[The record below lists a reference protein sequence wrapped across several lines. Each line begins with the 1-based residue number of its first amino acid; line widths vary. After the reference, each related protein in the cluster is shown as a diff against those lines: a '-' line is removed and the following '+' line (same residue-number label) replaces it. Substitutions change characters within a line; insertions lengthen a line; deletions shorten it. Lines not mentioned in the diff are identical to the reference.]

1 MKTRQLFYL
10 IFLFS
15 LILTSCSVEAVK
27 ASSDIVTEE
36 RILPEFTEVNVSN
49 DIQIVIKQGAT
60 QSVKVT
66 TSDNIQRKVST
77 KVNGRKLTI
86 KTTGIVIRDLSLL
99 KLEITMPT
107 ITSLVLSSDSFGTLS
122 GFVNLDA
129 LRIKVS
135 SDSYITLLS
144 GSSNSMDIDASSDA
158 RVEGFGFESKTCNVN
173 CSSNASISITCLNN
187 LSGSVSSD
195 AVVFFKG
202 NPTVNVSTSSDG
214 SIINSN

>member
-36 RILPEFTEVNVSN
+36 RILSEFTEVDASN

-77 KVNGRKLTI
+77 KVSGRKLTI
-86 KTTGIVIRDLSLL
+86 KTTGIVIRDLSVL
-99 KLEITMPT
+99 KLEISMPT

-122 GFVNLDA
+122 GFENLDA
-129 LRIKVS
+129 LRIKAS

-173 CSSNASISITCLNN
+173 CSSDASISITCLDN

-214 SIINSN
+214 SVVNSN